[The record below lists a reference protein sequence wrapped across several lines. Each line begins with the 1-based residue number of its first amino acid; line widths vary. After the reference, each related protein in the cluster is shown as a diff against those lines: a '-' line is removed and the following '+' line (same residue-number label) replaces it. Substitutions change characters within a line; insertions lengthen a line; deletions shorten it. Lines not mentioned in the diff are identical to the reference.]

1 MQLNDMMAN
10 LEANATIP
18 GFIDAKGLAET
29 LDLEP
34 STIRIKKM
42 RGQLPE
48 TTKRVGN
55 ANLWSIDELRTHFER
70 SASTPNRFELA
81 HSNPNAPTA
90 VDLFAGCG
98 GLSLG
103 FQRAGINVEA
113 GFDNWQPAV
122 DTYNLNLDH
131 EAHRLDLGD
140 VQTTIEALA
149 PIMPGI
155 DGIIGGPPCQ
165 DFSSA
170 GKRKEGDRADLTEKF
185 ADIVKHFKPR
195 FFVME
200 NVERAKISRA
210 FGRAV
215 ETMRS
220 AGYGITPI
228 VLDASKCGVP
238 QRRKRLITVGF
249 LESNHDD
256 EFRPFIES
264 HLAPT
269 SMTMREYFGENINF
283 EHYYRHPR
291 SYARR
296 GVFSIDEP
304 SPTIRGVNRPIPSGY
319 PGHPGDTAPIQSV
332 RTLTTRERASI
343 QTFPDDFQ
351 FAGART
357 TQEQMIGNAVPV
369 GLAEFVG
376 NSVRGWIELHG
387 RPEN

>member
-1 MQLNDMMAN
+1 MQLNDLFTDLDAH
-10 LEANATIP
+10 ATIP
-18 GFIDAKGLAET
+18 GYIDARGLAEA
-29 LDLEP
+29 LDVEP
-34 STIRIKKM
+34 GTIRIKKM

-48 TTKRVGN
+48 TTKRIGN
-55 ANLWSIDELRTHFER
+55 ANLWSIDDLRRHFER
-70 SASTPNRFELA
+70 LTSTPNSFHLPELDPA
-81 HSNPNAPTA
+81 APTA

-103 FQRAGINVEA
+103 FQRAGINVKA

-131 EAHRLDLGD
+131 EAHMLDLGD
-140 VQTTIEALA
+140 VAATIEALT
-149 PIMPGI
+149 PIMSDV

-170 GKRKEGDRADLTEKF
+170 GKRTEGDRADLTEKF
-185 ADIVKHFKPR
+185 ADIVKHFKPT

-210 FGRAV
+210 FGRAL

-220 AGYGITPI
+220 SGYGITPI
-228 VLDASKCGVP
+228 VLDSSKCGVP

-249 LESNHDD
+249 LNSNHED
-256 EFRPFIES
+256 EFRPLIES
-264 HLAPT
+264 HLAPV
-269 SMTMREYFGENINF
+269 SMTMREYFRDDIDF

-319 PGHPGDTAPIQSV
+319 PGHPGDTAPIHTV

-343 QTFPDDFQ
+343 QTFPLDFQ

-376 NSVRGWIELHG
+376 NAVRRWIELDG
-387 RPEN
+387 YPGE